1 MPLYEFECKKD
12 ASHPRQEH
20 WLTITGRN
28 SLSLKCPCGGELVR
42 VPGGY
47 GLLYF
52 EEGRGR
58 IRTALSDKPITSKAQ
73 HDRLMRQAGVSE
85 AGSSVPNGI
94 ARRGPKTEA
103 MKRHM
108 SKDHRGK
115 WI

>member
-1 MPLYEFECKKD
+1 MPLYEFECKDD

-28 SLSLKCPCGGELVR
+28 SLTVKCACGAGLQR
-42 VPGGY
+42 VPGGH

-73 HDRLMRQAGVSE
+73 HERLMRQNGVVE
-85 AGSSVPNGI
+85 AGNNLPPGI
-94 ARRGPKTEA
+94 AKREPKTEA
-103 MKRHM
+103 MRRFR
-108 SKDHRGK
+108 SKDQGGK
-115 WI
+115 WL